1 MSSLG
6 NLFTTDFVF
15 AILRVTTPILFAS
28 LAAIICTRAGVVNI
42 ALEGTMLMAALFG
55 VIGSGWSNSLLVG
68 LLAAIVGGM
77 LMSALM
83 AYFAL
88 YLNTDIILTGIAI
101 NLLTAGGTVFMLYVA
116 SGDKGSSVNIQSLV
130 FPKVDIPFIKEIPV
144 LGNILS
150 GHNVLTYVAFL
161 LVAAVYIFLFKTP
174 MGLRLR
180 CVGENPNAADSVGIP
195 VRKVQ
200 VMGLLIGGAI
210 ASLGGAYMSMGYLSS
225 FSKNMISGRGF
236 IALAAEAMGQSSPVA
251 TMFSSLLFGAAE
263 ASSYTLQSLAIPAE
277 FVQMIPYA
285 ATILGLIIYAQ
296 ARKGSKKKKLQKTGG
311 KNE

>member
-1 MSSLG
+1 MNSLA
-6 NLFTTDFVF
+6 NLFTTDFVY
-15 AILRVTTPILFAS
+15 AILRVTTPILFAA
-28 LAAIICTRAGVVNI
+28 LAAIICNRAGVVNI
-42 ALEGTMLMAALFG
+42 ALEGTMLTAALFG
-55 VIGSGWSNSLLVG
+55 VVGSAWTQSLFVG
-68 LLAAIVGGM
+68 LLSAMIGGM

-101 NLLTAGGTVFMLYVA
+101 NLLTAGGTIFMLYVV
-116 SGDKGSSVNIQSLV
+116 SGDKGTSANLRSLV
-130 FPKVDIPFIKEIPV
+130 FPKVEIPLIKEIPI
-144 LGNILS
+144 LGDILS

-161 LVAAVYIFLFKTP
+161 LVIVVYIFLFKTP
-174 MGLRLR
+174 IGLRLR

-195 VRKVQ
+195 VRKIQ
-200 VMGLLIGGAI
+200 VMALLIGGAI
-210 ASLGGAYMSMGYLSS
+210 SALGGAYMSMGYLSG

-277 FVQMIPYA
+277 FVQMIPYV
-285 ATILGLIIYAQ
+285 ATILGLVIYAQ
-296 ARKGSKKKKLQKTGG
+296 ARKTAEKRRLQKEES
-311 KNE
+311 NA

>member
-1 MSSLG
+1 MNSLA

-15 AILRVTTPILFAS
+15 AILRVTTPILFAA
-28 LAAIICTRAGVVNI
+28 LAAIICNRAGVVNI
-42 ALEGTMLMAALFG
+42 ALEGTMLTAALFG
-55 VIGSGWSNSLLVG
+55 VVGSGWTQSLLVG
-68 LLAAIVGGM
+68 LISAMIGGM

-101 NLLTAGGTVFMLYVA
+101 NLLTAGGTIFMLYVV
-116 SGDKGSSVNIQSLV
+116 SGDKGSSSNIRSLV
-130 FPKVDIPFIKEIPV
+130 FPRVDIPLIKDIPV
-144 LGNILS
+144 LGDILS
-150 GHNVLTYVAFL
+150 GHNVLTYTAFL
-161 LVAAVYIFLFKTP
+161 LVIVVYIFLFKTP
-174 MGLRLR
+174 IGLRLR

-200 VMGLLIGGAI
+200 VMALLLGGAI
-210 ASLGGAYMSMGYLSS
+210 ASLGGAYMSMGYLSG
-225 FSKNMISGRGF
+225 FSKNMVSGRGF

-277 FVQMIPYA
+277 FVQMIPYV
-285 ATILGLIIYAQ
+285 ATILGLVIYAQ
-296 ARKGSKKKKLQKTGG
+296 AKRSAEKRKLQKEE
-311 KNE
+311 KNA

>member
-1 MSSLG
+1 MNSLA

-15 AILRVTTPILFAS
+15 AILRVTTPILFAA
-28 LAAIICTRAGVVNI
+28 LAAIICNRAGVVNI
-42 ALEGTMLMAALFG
+42 ALEGTMLTAALFG
-55 VIGSGWSNSLLVG
+55 VVGSAWTQSLVVG
-68 LLAAIVGGM
+68 LLAAMIGGM

-101 NLLTAGGTVFMLYVA
+101 NLLTAGGTIFMLYVV
-116 SGDKGSSVNIQSLV
+116 SGDKGTSANLRSLV
-130 FPKVDIPFIKEIPV
+130 FPKVEIPLIKEIPV
-144 LGNILS
+144 LGDILS

-161 LVAAVYIFLFKTP
+161 LVIVVYIFLFKTP
-174 MGLRLR
+174 IGLRLR

-195 VRKVQ
+195 VRKIQ
-200 VMGLLIGGAI
+200 VMALLIGGAI
-210 ASLGGAYMSMGYLSS
+210 SALGGAYMSMGYLSG

-277 FVQMIPYA
+277 FVQMIPYV
-285 ATILGLIIYAQ
+285 ATILGLVIYAQ
-296 ARKGSKKKKLQKTGG
+296 ARKTAEKRRLQKEES
-311 KNE
+311 NA